1 MKDNFPIYLVGGI
14 FFAVVGINL
23 YLFQSTKKVNASGK
37 KKKKKKSSSSGRG
50 GGSDNVAETF
60 NSNRLKNL
68 FVLQRK

>member
-14 FFAVVGINL
+14 FFAVVAINL

-37 KKKKKKSSSSGRG
+37 KKKKKKSSITKSGG
-50 GGSDNVAETF
+50 DSNVAETF